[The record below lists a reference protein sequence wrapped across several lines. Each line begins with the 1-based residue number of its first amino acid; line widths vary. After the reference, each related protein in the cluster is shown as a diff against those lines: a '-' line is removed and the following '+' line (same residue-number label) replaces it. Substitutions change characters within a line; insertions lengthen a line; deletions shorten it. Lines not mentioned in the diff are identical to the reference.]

1 MHYQNF
7 LMVFSDSNAMDTKVA
22 LSPCVSHFMALD
34 GALLVKHGNRLYKIS
49 SGSDLSELIKLLRM
63 LNRPKKIKE
72 ILNFLSGFKRSHVI
86 GVLETLHKMKLITLE
101 KEDNNKTKD
110 SFIHTKYFPWDGV
123 EARNGITI
131 HDLELILIGDGLLAS
146 KLVTHLRNMRIK
158 FNQVKSTQIVHKF
171 SRKLSEHGTQG
182 KENSSLRDST
192 TSFASLLNPLIER
205 SSLLIVAEDY
215 PNLNLFELVN
225 SLCFKKK
232 KAWIRVS
239 FDDDNGYLGP
249 LVIPRRTSCFNCCE
263 LRLVTNSPHYEYE
276 LWKNKEN
283 IPAKKS
289 DIHGIFAD
297 MLSALCIRE
306 VYRYLINSSHIDTID
321 NLLVF
326 DTQHVNLTK
335 HHIISHPN
343 CILCNP
349 PSRFERRTRWNLAR
363 NGAMKRGTKTPIEIN
378 KSDSLLSEEEL
389 LKRLR
394 SIVDKKTGI
403 IQEYEKLYET
413 HPFGIYFH
421 HFSMATCSR
430 PLRIGPSGQLT
441 KPVRV
446 EDSLISPLPSGSGI
460 SATEAE
466 IHTLMESV
474 ERYSNMV
481 VDESRLI
488 WSSYNE
494 FKRNAVNPAD
504 LGLYSNEVY
513 DREDINCSRFLVN
526 SEIPWIE
533 GVDLYSSKTVMVP
546 ADFVFYPAIREKP
559 LVFDTS
565 NGASA
570 HIDNVHAILNGL
582 YEVIE
587 RDSLL
592 TMWLNKISMPVL
604 EPKILPFGFEE
615 SLKLINDYGM
625 QVKLVDLTND
635 TCIPTIMAVCYNKK
649 PDKSPALLVG
659 AGSHIEPEKAL
670 QKALFEMEFMLTE
683 MLERPNKKKINRPDQ
698 ISTMYEHPLY
708 YLNPNKRKY
717 WEFMIR
723 GTKINTLQKLAKR
736 PFKNNYSVL
745 MHIVRHLQSM
755 NHNVIAV
762 NITPPDIS
770 KMGIRA
776 VKVFVTGFQPLYVGN
791 RLRLNLERLRTTA
804 RRLNYNPRAS
814 NSGCEINLAPHP
826 LP

>member
-1 MHYQNF
+1 
-7 LMVFSDSNAMDTKVA
+7 MVFSDSNAMNTKIA
-22 LSPCVSHFMALD
+22 LSPGVSHFMAHD

-49 SGSDLSELIKLLRM
+49 AGSDLNELIKILRM
-63 LNRPKKIKE
+63 LKRPKRIKE
-72 ILNFLSGFKRSHVI
+72 ILKILSGFKRSDI
-86 GVLETLHKMKLITLE
+86 IEMLEMLHRMKLIAFE
-101 KEDNNKTKD
+101 KEDDDNNIKN
-110 SFIHTKYFPWDGV
+110 SFIHTKYFPGDGAK
-123 EARNGITI
+123 ARNDITI
-131 HDLELILIGDGLLAS
+131 RDLELVLIGDGLLAS
-146 KLVTHLRNMRIK
+146 KLVTHLSNMKIK
-158 FNQVKSTQIVHKF
+158 FNQLKSTRIVPKF
-171 SRKLSEHGTQG
+171 SRKPSEHGTQG
-182 KENSSLRDST
+182 KEKSSLRDST
-192 TSFASLLNPLIER
+192 TSFASLLNPLIQR

-215 PNLNLFELVN
+215 PNINLFELVN
-225 SLCFKKK
+225 RLCFKKK

-239 FDDDNGYLGP
+239 FDEETGYLGP
-249 LVIPRRTSCFNCCE
+249 LVIPTRTSCFNCCE
-263 LRLVTNSPHYEYE
+263 LRLVTNSPDYEYE

-283 IPAKKS
+283 IPTKKS
-289 DIHGIFAD
+289 DIHGTFAD

-306 VYRYLINSSHIDTID
+306 VYRYLVNSNNIDTID

-326 DTQHVNLTK
+326 DTQHVNLSK

-349 PSRFERRTRWNLAR
+349 PSRIERSTKASNVTMR
-363 NGAMKRGTKTPIEIN
+363 RGTNTSLEIN
-378 KSDSLLSEEEL
+378 KFDSLLSEEEL

-394 SIVDKKTGI
+394 RIVDKKTGI

-413 HPFGIYFH
+413 HPLGIYFH
-421 HFSMATCSR
+421 HFSTATCSR
-430 PLRIGPSGQLT
+430 PIRIGPTGQLT
-441 KPVRV
+441 RPVRV
-446 EDSLISPLPSGSGI
+446 EDSLISPSPSGSGT

-494 FKRNAVNPAD
+494 LKRIAVNPAD
-504 LGLYSNEVY
+504 LGLYSSEVY
-513 DREDINCSRFLVN
+513 DREDVNCSRFLVN
-526 SEIPWIE
+526 AEIPWIE
-533 GVDLYSSKTVMVP
+533 GVDLYSSKKVMVP

-570 HIDNVHAILNGL
+570 HIDNVRAILNGL

-587 RDSLL
+587 RDSFL
-592 TMWLNKISMPVL
+592 TMWLNKMSMPVL

-635 TCIPTIMAVCYNKK
+635 TCIPTIVAVCYNKK

-659 AGSHIEPEKAL
+659 AGSHIEPGKAL

-683 MLERPNKKKINRPDQ
+683 MLEHPNKKKINRPDQ

-723 GTKINTLQKLAKR
+723 GTKINTAQKLAKR

-745 MHIVRHLQSM
+745 MHIVRHLQGM

-762 NITPPDIS
+762 NITPPDMG
-770 KMGIRA
+770 KMGVRA

-804 RRLNYNPRAS
+804 RRLNHRTRAS
-814 NSGCEINLAPHP
+814 ISGSEINLAPHP